1 MADTLTFQ
9 EATARTA
16 ALTLH
21 AYRVHLDVTHAPSD
35 AATFIARTEVDL
47 TTREAETFLDYL
59 GEDVTAVSIDG
70 EEQPVDFDGSRVHL
84 TGLPTD
90 TRITVSVE
98 GRSLYSRTGQ
108 GLHRFTD
115 TADGNTYLYSHL
127 EPSDA
132 RRIFPC
138 FDQPDLKAPFE
149 FTVTA
154 PGEWTV
160 LSNQPPAEQ
169 PAVAHDSAADTQT
182 VRFQPTPL
190 LSTYLTAVA
199 AGPYI
204 AKHRTW
210 RAPNDPERTIEL
222 TALARTSMADYLDD
236 EILEITAQ
244 SLDYFDEHFGYP
256 YPWGK
261 YDSIF
266 VPEYNLGAME
276 NPGLVT
282 FTENYLF
289 RSQATRAQHAGRTNT
304 ILHEMSHM
312 WFGDLVTPHWWDDL
326 WLKESFAE
334 FMSADSSAHATAYT
348 EAWTNFAAQR
358 KNWAY
363 LQDQLPT
370 THPIKAEIPDV
381 DAARQNFD
389 VITYAKGAAVL
400 KQLVHFVG
408 RDNFYAGARDYFQAH
423 AFATATFDDLLDALR
438 HHTDRDV
445 DAWSDA
451 WLKTSG
457 PDTLRPEIAVTDGRI
472 DNLRIAGSIKRP
484 HRIDATLYD
493 AQLAPSR
500 TFDVDV
506 RPGEETVIAEAA
518 GLPQP
523 ALVLLNDGD
532 HTYAKVRFDDTSLR
546 TVLERLSELSNELS
560 RAVIWTAL
568 WDMTRD
574 GELPVRDYVEA
585 ALTHGPRETNPTVMA
600 QALGNAVFAARHYLP
615 KGAQDEVLAGLAER
629 LWDLLHAQEP
639 GSDAQLTVARS
650 AIRALAAAPAGAEHL
665 RAILGGGVEGLR
677 LDPDIRWSVL
687 RGLAAHGAV
696 EEEELAAEGTRDDT
710 LTGQAELLGARHSFP
725 TPAAKRA
732 AFDLAVEPGRWSNA
746 EMDSLLAAFNAPRAA
761 EVRETFTGEFVDR
774 VPKIWD
780 EHPIEMANRLIRGL
794 YPETEEAVSR
804 TEGLLAS
811 EQPEGEL
818 PGALRRVLL
827 ECQNTAK
834 RALRVR
840 DANS

>member
-1 MADTLTFQ
+1 MAETLTYQ

-16 ALTLH
+16 ALSLH
-21 AYRVHLDVTHAPSD
+21 AYRVHLDVTSAPDGD
-35 AATFIARTEVDL
+35 AATFTARTEVDI
-47 TTREAETFLDYL
+47 TTREADTFLDYL
-59 GEDVTAVSIDG
+59 GADVTAVTVDG
-70 EEQPVDFDGSRVHL
+70 ASVPVRFDGSRVHL
-84 TGLPTD
+84 TGLPTG
-90 TRITVSVE
+90 TRVTVGVE
-98 GRSLYSRTGQ
+98 GRSYYSRTGQ

-154 PGEWTV
+154 PKDWEV
-160 LSNQPPAEQ
+160 LNNQPA
-169 PAVAHDSAADTQT
+169 ADRDASAADTQT

-204 AKHRTW
+204 AKRRTW
-210 RAPNDPERTIEL
+210 RAPHDPERTIEL

-244 SLDYFDEHFGYP
+244 GLDYFDAHFGYP

-334 FMSADSSAHATAYT
+334 FMGADSSAHATAYT

-389 VITYAKGAAVL
+389 GITYAKGAAVL

-408 RDNFYAGARDYFQAH
+408 RENFYAGARDYFQAH
-423 AFATATFDDLLDALR
+423 AFATATFDALLTALR
-438 HHTDRDV
+438 RHTDRDL

-457 PDTLRPEIAVTDGRI
+457 PDTLRPVVEVADGGIVKLAVTGTI
-472 DNLRIAGSIKRP
+472 DRP

-506 RPGEETVIAEAA
+506 RPGEETVIDEAA
-518 GLPQP
+518 GLPEP

-532 HTYAKVRFDDTSLR
+532 HTYAKVRFDDKSLR
-546 TVLERLSELSNELS
+546 TVLDRLSEIDSELS

-574 GELPVRDYVEA
+574 GELPVREYA
-585 ALTHGPRETNPTVMA
+585 QTALTHAPRETNPTVMA

-615 KGAQDEVLAGLAER
+615 KGAQDEVLADVAAR
-629 LWDLLHAQEP
+629 LWDLLGAQEA
-639 GSDAQLTVARS
+639 GSDAQLTVARA
-650 AIRALAAAPAGAEHL
+650 AIRALAAAPEGSERL
-665 RAILGGGVEGLR
+665 RVLLDGGVEGLR
-677 LDPDIRWSVL
+677 LDPDIRWAVL
-687 RGLAAHGAV
+687 RALAAHGAV
-696 EEEELAAEGTRDDT
+696 EEAELDAEGTRDDT
-710 LTGQAELLGARHSFP
+710 LTGKAELLGARHSFP

-732 AFDLAVEPGRWSNA
+732 AFDLALEPGRWSNA
-746 EMDSLLAAFNAPRAA
+746 EVDSLITAFNAPRAA
-761 EVRETFTGEFVDR
+761 EVTETFTGEFFDR
-774 VPKIWD
+774 VPEIWD
-780 EHPIEMANRLIRGL
+780 THPIEMANRLIRGL
-794 YPETEEAVSR
+794 YPETGEAVER
-804 TEGLLAS
+804 TEQLLA
-811 EQPEGEL
+811 GEL

-827 ECQNTAK
+827 ECQDAAK